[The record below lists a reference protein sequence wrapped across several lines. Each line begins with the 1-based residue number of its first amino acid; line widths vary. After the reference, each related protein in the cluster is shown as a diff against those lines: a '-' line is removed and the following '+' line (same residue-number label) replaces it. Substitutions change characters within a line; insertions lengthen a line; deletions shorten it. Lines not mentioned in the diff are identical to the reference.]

1 MEYFRVTGPTRLSGT
16 FSPKGNKNAA
26 LPIIAATLLT
36 DQPIVL
42 RNVPEIQDVLALMQI
57 LEEIGVDVERLE
69 QNVFRITAS
78 DIREEE
84 IPGELGRQIR
94 ASILLLGP
102 MLARLG
108 RVILPAP
115 GGDVI
120 GRRRL
125 DDHFHSMELLGAEL
139 TFGRRIK
146 ARAPEMKGCYI
157 HLEEAS
163 VSATENAIMACV
175 LIEGTTTIYNAACEP
190 HVQDLCHFLE
200 HLGAKISGIG
210 TNRLIIEGVETL
222 RGGEWAIV
230 SDHIEVGSIISLAAM
245 TGSELT
251 IENVR
256 AADYHAIQSVYRKLG
271 VCFTLADGK
280 AHVPAD
286 QALAVRADLGGAI
299 PQIADGVWPQFP
311 SDLMSIAIV
320 MATQVTGTVLFFEK
334 LFESRM
340 FFTDKLISMGA
351 KIILCDPHRIV
362 ISGPADFY
370 PGKLTSP
377 DIRAG
382 MAILLATLA
391 AKGVSTIHNV
401 RQIDRG
407 YEQIDT
413 RLNDLGAQIERLS
426 E

>member
-1 MEYFRVTGPTRLSGT
+1 MDYFRVTGPTRLSGT

-36 DQPIVL
+36 DEPIVL
-42 RNVPEIQDVLALMQI
+42 HNVPEIQDVLSLMAI
-57 LEEIGVDVERLE
+57 LEQLGARVTRKAANVYEIHAAE
-69 QNVFRITAS
+69 IAC
-78 DIREEE
+78 EEVPE
-84 IPGELGRQIR
+84 ALGRQIR

-108 RVILPAP
+108 RVVLPAP

-125 DDHFHSMELLGAEL
+125 DDHFQSMEKLGAEL
-139 TFGRRIK
+139 HFGRRIK
-146 ARAPEMKGCYI
+146 ARADKMKGAYI

-163 VSATENAIMACV
+163 VSATENTIMACV
-175 LIEGTTTIYNAACEP
+175 LHDGTSTIYNAACEP
-190 HVQDLCHFLE
+190 HVQDLCNFLVA
-200 HLGAKISGIG
+200 LGARIDGIG
-210 TNRLIIEGVETL
+210 TNRLIIEGVPRL
-222 RGGEWAIV
+222 SGGSWEIV

-251 IENVR
+251 IDGVR
-256 AADYHAIQSVYRKLG
+256 GEDYHAIHTVYDKLG
-271 VCFTLADGK
+271 VRFEVAGDK
-280 AHVPAD
+280 IHVPAD
-286 QALAVRADLGGAI
+286 QELAVR
-299 PQIADGVWPQFP
+299 

-320 MATQVTGTVLFFEK
+320 MATQVRGTVLFFEK

-362 ISGPADFY
+362 ISGPARFY
-370 PGKLTSP
+370 PGEVTSP

-391 AKGVSTIHNV
+391 AEGVSTIHNI

-407 YEQIDT
+407 YEAIDK
-413 RLNDLGAQIERLS
+413 RLAALGARIERLS